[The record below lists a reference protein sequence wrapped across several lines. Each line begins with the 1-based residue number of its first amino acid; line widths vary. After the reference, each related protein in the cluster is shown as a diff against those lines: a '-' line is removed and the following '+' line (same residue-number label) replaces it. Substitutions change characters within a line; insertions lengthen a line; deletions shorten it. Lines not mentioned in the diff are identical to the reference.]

1 MDFFI
6 SHIISTL
13 IRCLIGYLFIA
24 YIPSW
29 LKIGGIFATILKII
43 GILIIL
49 QALLSWI

>member
-1 MDFFI
+1 MI
-6 SHIISTL
+6 EEIIRTL
-13 IRCLIGYLFIA
+13 IQCLIGYLFIA

-29 LKIGGIFATILKII
+29 LKITGFFATILKVI